1 MTVGRSPG
9 GAGALPHLWAAGSKT
24 AVARWHPQV
33 PVEARVEA
41 RCLRQ
46 DPHGQPPLGW
56 CSLGLRAVRA
66 VAGRQGPAA
75 CSPAL
80 RKVARLTTLEGSTGD
95 PHDTPPPQLADSSRN
110 NGEGDPGPRPC
121 PQSAATG
128 KPAPD
133 TSWGGQREEHLPKDT
148 WPLPPGSG
156 GGGHLPGRQRPA
168 PVTPELTVGVECPAA
183 EPRSRGGHG
192 TEASVAPSPLGPST

>member
-1 MTVGRSPG
+1 MTVGGSPG

-24 AVARWHPQV
+24 AVARWHPQA
-33 PVEARVEA
+33 PVEARLEA

-95 PHDTPPPQLADSSRN
+95 PHDTPPPRNWQTPAGTTGKETPAPGHVHSQQLQADPPQTQA
-110 NGEGDPGPRPC
+110 GGDNVRSICPRTPGPSLLA
-121 PQSAATG
+121 QVEVV
-128 KPAPD
+128 
-133 TSWGGQREEHLPKDT
+133 TSQD
-148 WPLPPGSG
+148 GSG
-156 GGGHLPGRQRPA
+156 QPQ
-168 PVTPELTVGVECPAA
+168 
-183 EPRSRGGHG
+183 
-192 TEASVAPSPLGPST
+192 